1 MTAMNDHRD
10 NITFVPLVLAAGQ
23 GKRLGGNKALMDIDG
38 TPALVRVLAA
48 ATGAGMTRPIV
59 VVGHQAEEVR
69 ALTAGRGTEI
79 SLTIVENPDPERGQT
94 SSVQA
99 GLAAAPAD
107 AAAVLLWP
115 VDHALV
121 GPDDVA
127 ALAAG
132 AEAHPEATVVLP
144 SYRGRTGHPVLL
156 RRALFAAVLALPPQ
170 EPLHN
175 LVRAERPRTHF
186 VERPT
191 DAVLL
196 DLDTRAQVDAALSA
210 MAGRNPAQSS
220 RANSTSSEP

>member
-1 MTAMNDHRD
+1 MNDRRD
-10 NITFVPLVLAAGQ
+10 KATFVPLVLAAGQ
-23 GKRLGGNKALMDIDG
+23 GRRLGGNKALMDIDG
-38 TPALVRVLAA
+38 IPALVRVLAA

-69 ALTAGRGTEI
+69 ALIAGRGTEI
-79 SLTIVENPDPERGQT
+79 SVTIVENPDPERGQT
-94 SSVQA
+94 SSVQV
-99 GLAAAPAD
+99 GLAAVPAD

-121 GPDDVA
+121 GSDDVA

-132 AEAHPEATVVLP
+132 AEAHPEATVVVP
-144 SYRGRTGHPVLL
+144 SHRGRTGHPVLL

-170 EPLHN
+170 EPLHTM
-175 LVRAERPRTHF
+175 VRAERPQTHF
-186 VERPT
+186 VDRPT

-210 MAGRNPAQSS
+210 MAGRNPARPSTDSS
-220 RANSTSSEP
+220 SSEP